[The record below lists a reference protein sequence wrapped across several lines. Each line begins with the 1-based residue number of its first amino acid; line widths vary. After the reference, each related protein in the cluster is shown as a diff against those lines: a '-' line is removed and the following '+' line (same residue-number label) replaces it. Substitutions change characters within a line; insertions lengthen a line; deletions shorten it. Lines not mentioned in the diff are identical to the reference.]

1 MKRLQ
6 NKQRSC
12 RACSALLKTPSKLGR
27 YILVF
32 LFLFSAC
39 LFSTGYLRAEPVAV
53 KVIFDKQY
61 YPAALKAIEEA
72 KESINFAVF
81 EIRYYP
87 EYPQSPSNL
96 LIDGLVLAIK
106 RGVNVEVCL
115 EQSKGYNQDNALDN
129 LKVAY
134 KLVNGGVKVYLDNP
148 KKTLHAKFLVVDRRL
163 VLLGS
168 TNWAYRSLNDNWETN
183 LLVDSRK
190 IAEELLNYFE
200 TIKKDSKPF
209 KL

>member
-1 MKRLQ
+1 MKKFFWPLFF
-6 NKQRSC
+6 
-12 RACSALLKTPSKLGR
+12 
-27 YILVF
+27 LVF
-32 LFLFSAC
+32 ALNPIKLQ
-39 LFSTGYLRAEPVAV
+39 AEPVSV

-61 YPAALKAIEEA
+61 YPAALKAISEA

-96 LIDGLVLAIK
+96 LIDGLVLAAK

-115 EQSKGYNQDNALDN
+115 EQSKGYEQDNALDN

-134 KLVNGGVKVYLDNP
+134 KLINGGVKVYLDNP
-148 KKTLHAKFLVVDRRL
+148 KKTLHAKFLVVDRHL

-168 TNWAYRSLNDNWETN
+168 TNWGYYSLDKNWETN
-183 LLVDSRK
+183 LLVDSPK
-190 IAEELLNYFE
+190 IAEELFNYFE

-209 KL
+209 KP

>member
-1 MKRLQ
+1 M
-6 NKQRSC
+6 NP
-12 RACSALLKTPSKLGR
+12 TPTFLTESSKLGR
-27 YILVF
+27 CILVF

-39 LFSTGYLRAEPVAV
+39 LFPTGYLRAESVAV
-53 KVIFDKQY
+53 EVILDKQY
-61 YPAALKAIEEA
+61 YPIALKIISEA
-72 KESINFAVF
+72 KKSINFAVF

-96 LIDGLVLAIK
+96 LIDGLVLAAK

-115 EQSKGYNQDNALDN
+115 EQSKGYLQDNTLDN

-134 KLVNGGVKVYLDNP
+134 KLTNGGVKVYLDNP

-168 TNWAYRSLNDNWETN
+168 TNWAYYSLDKNWETN

-190 IAEELLNYFE
+190 IAEELLGYFE
-200 TIKKDSKPF
+200 TIKKDSKFF
-209 KL
+209 KP

>member
-1 MKRLQ
+1 MKRFFWLLFFLAFALNSVKLQ
-6 NKQRSC
+6 
-12 RACSALLKTPSKLGR
+12 
-27 YILVF
+27 
-32 LFLFSAC
+32 
-39 LFSTGYLRAEPVAV
+39 AEPVEV
-53 KVIFDKQY
+53 KVILDRQY
-61 YPAALKAIEEA
+61 YPVALKAIKEA

-87 EYPQSPSNL
+87 EYPQSFSNR
-96 LIDGLVLAIK
+96 LIDGLILAAQ

-129 LKVAY
+129 VKVAY
-134 KLVNGGVKVYLDNP
+134 KLINSGVKTYLDNP

-168 TNWAYRSLNDNWETN
+168 TNWAYYSLDKNWETN

-190 IAEELLNYFE
+190 IAEELLGYFE
-200 TIKKDSKPF
+200 TIKKDSKLF
-209 KL
+209 KP

>member
-12 RACSALLKTPSKLGR
+12 RACSALLKTSGNPGR
-27 YILVF
+27 YILAF
-32 LFLFSAC
+32 LLLFSAC
-39 LFSTGYLRAEPVAV
+39 LFPTGYLRAEPVTV

-61 YPAALKAIEEA
+61 YPAALKVIEEA

-96 LIDGLVLAIK
+96 LIDGLVLAAK

-115 EQSKGYNQDNALDN
+115 EQSKGYNPENTLDN

-134 KLVNGGVKVYLDNP
+134 KLTAGGVKVYLDNP

-168 TNWAYRSLNDNWETN
+168 TNWAYYSLDKNWETN

-190 IAEELLNYFE
+190 IAEELLSYFE
-200 TIKKDSKPF
+200 MIKKDSKLF
-209 KL
+209 KP

>member
-1 MKRLQ
+1 MKKFFWPLFF
-6 NKQRSC
+6 
-12 RACSALLKTPSKLGR
+12 
-27 YILVF
+27 LVF
-32 LFLFSAC
+32 ALNPVKLQ
-39 LFSTGYLRAEPVAV
+39 AESVAV
-53 KVIFDKQY
+53 KVILDKQY

-81 EIRYYP
+81 QIRYYP
-87 EYPQSPSNL
+87 EHPQSPSNL
-96 LIDGLVLAIK
+96 LIDRLVLAAK

-115 EQSKGYNQDNALDN
+115 EQSKGYNPENTLDN

-134 KLVNGGVKVYLDNP
+134 KLTAGGVKVYLDNP

-168 TNWAYRSLNDNWETN
+168 TNWSYYSLSNNWETN

-190 IAEELLNYFE
+190 IAEEMFVYFE
-200 TIKKDSKPF
+200 TIKKDSKFF
-209 KL
+209 KP

>member
-1 MKRLQ
+1 MKKFFGLLFFFAFALNPVKLQ
-6 NKQRSC
+6 
-12 RACSALLKTPSKLGR
+12 
-27 YILVF
+27 
-32 LFLFSAC
+32 
-39 LFSTGYLRAEPVAV
+39 AEPVAV

-61 YPAALKAIEEA
+61 YPAALKAIAEA
-72 KESINFAVF
+72 KESINFAIF

-96 LIDGLVLAIK
+96 LIDGLVLAAK

-134 KLVNGGVKVYLDNP
+134 KLINGGVKVYLDNP

-168 TNWAYRSLNDNWETN
+168 TNWSYYSLDDNWETN
-183 LLVDSRK
+183 LWVDSHK
-190 IAEELLNYFE
+190 IAEELFSYFE

-209 KL
+209 KP

>member
-1 MKRLQ
+1 MKKTNPSPLTGEVRWGWINRRFLCLLFIFTFLSPVGLQ
-6 NKQRSC
+6 
-12 RACSALLKTPSKLGR
+12 
-27 YILVF
+27 
-32 LFLFSAC
+32 
-39 LFSTGYLRAEPVAV
+39 AEPVAV

-81 EIRYYP
+81 QIRYYP

-96 LIDGLVLAIK
+96 LIDGLVLAAK

-115 EQSKGYNQDNALDN
+115 EQSKGYNPENTLDN

-134 KLVNGGVKVYLDNP
+134 KLTAGGVKVYLDNP

-168 TNWAYRSLNDNWETN
+168 TNWSYYSLSNNWETN

-190 IAEELLNYFE
+190 IAEEMFVYFE
-200 TIKKDSKPF
+200 TIKKDSKFF
-209 KL
+209 KP